1 MKRERTSHYAD
12 VRWLNG
18 RRRGKILDI
27 GEVPPSFW
35 CKSHYTSGMTRS
47 GPDLHKV
54 PPPVSGPLVN
64 GRPLMRERCRPYM
77 RALDAAESTGR
88 WSWLT
93 DPSRIHHRPIRK
105 HVPRVNACVTFLFR
119 STRWPWKEHLR
130 AARRFTSGAVC

>member
-1 MKRERTSHYAD
+1 MGGAEGKFLTSE
-12 VRWLNG
+12 
-18 RRRGKILDI
+18 K
-27 GEVPPSFW
+27 VPPFC

-77 RALDAAESTGR
+77 RALDAAQSTGR
-88 WSWLT
+88 WTGLT

-119 STRWPWKEHLR
+119 STGWAWKEHLH
-130 AARRFTSGAVC
+130 AARRFTSGAVCRIDGHFLRHGPVLRIR